1 MMSGQVSQ
9 AALAGWRDLLPDCG
23 AHRPHFINGV
33 DLAAPIVP
41 GDSRKIQLADF
52 AAFLEAQGRIIKRP
66 DFFWRAGESYDF
78 SFLGPVGEAVLSSK
92 TLGGALSRFAA
103 YFPLLQDASELSFE
117 TCGAYASVSYRIL
130 DPDIWPRAADACFT
144 MGIIAQLIK
153 KTVSDSLRYT
163 DIIFETDGP
172 HWGRDISDYLKTNC
186 GYGGAANVIRFPA
199 PWLSLPV
206 SAEGGAGGIEPDLKA
221 ALIRQRRASA
231 VRDRARYHIFKNIG
245 VAEFSQ
251 TAVAKAMGMS
261 RRTLRRRLADEGL
274 SFQVVLDECRMEAA
288 VLEMR
293 RRPEASLAEI
303 ALRLGYTEH
312 SSFTRAFSRWS
323 GLSPAQFRRN
333 NLAARAQNPALPV

>member
-9 AALAGWRDLLPDCG
+9 AALAGWQDLLPDCG
-23 AHRPHFINGV
+23 VRRPHFINGV
-33 DLAAPIVP
+33 DLAAPIVL

-52 AAFLEAQGRIIKRP
+52 VEFLESQGRVIKRS
-66 DFFWRAGESYDF
+66 DFFWRAGEVYDF

-103 YFPLLQDASELSFE
+103 YFSLLQDASELNFE
-117 TCGAYASVSYRIL
+117 TNGGAYASVNYRIL
-130 DPDIWPRAADACFT
+130 DPEIWPRSSDACFT
-144 MGIIAQLIK
+144 LGIIAQIIK
-153 KTVSDSLRYT
+153 KTVNDSWRHT
-163 DIIFETDGP
+163 DIIFETDRPG
-172 HWGRDISDYLKTNC
+172 WGHDISDYLKTNC
-186 GYGGAANVIRFPA
+186 GYGGAANMIRFPA
-199 PWLSLPV
+199 AWLSLPIN
-206 SAEGGAGGIEPDLKA
+206 AEGAADNTEPDLKA
-221 ALIRQRRASA
+221 ALLRQRRASY
-231 VRDRARYHIFKNIG
+231 VRDRACYHIFKNIG

-251 TAVAKAMGMS
+251 TAVARAMGMS

-274 SFQVVLDECRMEAA
+274 NFQAVLDECRMEAA

-323 GLSPAQFRRN
+323 GCSPAGFRRD
-333 NLAARAQNPALPV
+333 LAAPAPDPARLV